1 MPVFDS
7 THVDQPVGV
16 IKVPFASFENFA
28 DCVAKNKGK
37 VGDPE
42 AYCASIQRKVEGE
55 DVNVVNEVLME
66 LGELGDDN
74 VLRGAQLMPIGS
86 WDHPLGEIK
95 ITPERAVSFANQ
107 YKRAVT
113 GQRIPVL
120 YIHSD
125 KANVSNPKFG
135 RAAGWMTDVR
145 ADENLGVVVDIEFNE
160 EGAKAVKDKEFA
172 YLSAEYFDKVQ
183 LPHHDAPEDDVIVAA
198 ALVNRPHLKGMQPLL
213 NEETGHQFL
222 LGEAE
227 KPIKGGG
234 PMDPILRQLCEQAQ
248 IELSSEQTELTDEQS
263 AALKTFLEKREKDN
277 KDTSSKV
284 TLLEEKLTA
293 LEDPDKTMTKSLE
306 EAGFG
311 DEAKLLSE
319 YRADRL
325 VKSLGE
331 FVPKEH
337 QLSPAAEK
345 VARVYALEQTPE
357 NLENLHKVMLSGAG
371 VVDLSEIGTSRRP
384 APTDDEDSD
393 ALAAVILEESTK
405 ISVEQKISLADAM
418 SVYAKDN
425 PDKWNEYQDS
435 QGATMA
441 KVEVS

>member
-1 MPVFDS
+1 M
-7 THVDQPVGV
+7 
-16 IKVPFASFENFA
+16 PFANFKNFA
-28 DCVAKNKGK
+28 DCVSKNRGK
-37 VGDPE
+37 VSDPE

-55 DVNVVNEVLME
+55 DVNVVNEVLMK

-86 WDHPLGEIK
+86 WDHPLGK
-95 ITPERAVSFANQ
+95 INITHERAQRFADQ
-107 YKRAVT
+107 YKRSVT
-113 GQRIPVL
+113 GQKLPVL

-135 RAAGWMTDVR
+135 RAAGWMADVR
-145 ADENLGVVVDIEFNE
+145 ADEKLGVVVDIEFNE
-160 EGAKAVKDKEFA
+160 EGAKVVRDKEFA

-227 KPIKGGG
+227 KPIKGGI

-248 IELSSEQTELTDEQS
+248 IELSNDQSELTEEQS
-263 AALKTFLEKREKDN
+263 TTLKAFLGKRESAF

-284 TLLEEKLTA
+284 KLLEEKLTA
-293 LEDPDKTMTKSLE
+293 MEDPEKAKTRSLE

-311 DEAKLLSE
+311 AEAELLSE

-331 FVPKEH
+331 FVPDEH

-345 VARVYALEQTPE
+345 VARAYALEQTPE
-357 NLENLHKVMLSGAG
+357 NLENLHKVMLSGDG
-371 VVDLSEIGTSRRP
+371 VVNLEEIGTSRVKEV
-384 APTDDEDSD
+384 TEDDSEG
-393 ALAAVILEESTK
+393 LAAVILEESAK
-405 ISVEQKISLADAM
+405 IAKEQEISLADAM
-418 SVYAKDN
+418 SVYSKAN
-425 PDKWNEYQDS
+425 PAKWNAYQDS
-435 QGATMA
+435 QGAAMA
-441 KVEVS
+441 KVEVR